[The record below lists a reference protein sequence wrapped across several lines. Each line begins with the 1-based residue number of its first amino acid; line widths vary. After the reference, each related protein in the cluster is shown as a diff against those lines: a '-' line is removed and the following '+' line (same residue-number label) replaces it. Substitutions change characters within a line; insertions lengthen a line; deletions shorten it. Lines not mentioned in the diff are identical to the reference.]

1 MAMNKKLKIIQV
13 ATKIFASDGYENAS
27 VDAIVEKAGVAKGTF
42 YYYFKTKDD
51 LFLSMFKTGVEQLS
65 IYMDDEASKYDNPT
79 DRIEAIIKSQY
90 AFFSENRDL
99 CRMLLSE
106 IWQFE
111 SKWKQKYTIIR
122 DQYIGSLKKA
132 IEDGQVRGL
141 FVLNVDARIAATAIF
156 GMVATSAL
164 DSAVAGEKSFDKAA
178 KIVTEFAIRG
188 LLIGR

>member
-1 MAMNKKLKIIQV
+1 MAMDKKLKIIQV
-13 ATKIFASDGYENAS
+13 ATKVFASDGYENAS
-27 VDAIVEKAGVAKGTF
+27 VDMIVEKAGVAKGTF

-65 IYMDDEASKYDNPT
+65 LFMADEAKKYDSPA
-79 DRIEAIIKSQY
+79 DRIKAIIESQY

-99 CRMLLSE
+99 CRMLISE

-111 SKWKQKYTIIR
+111 SKWKQKYTFIR
-122 DQYIGSLKKA
+122 DQYIDPLKKA
-132 IEDGQVRGL
+132 IEDGQTRKY
-141 FVLNVDARIAATAIF
+141 FVANIEARTAATAIF

-178 KIVTEFAIRG
+178 KIVTEFALRG
-188 LLIGR
+188 LSIQ